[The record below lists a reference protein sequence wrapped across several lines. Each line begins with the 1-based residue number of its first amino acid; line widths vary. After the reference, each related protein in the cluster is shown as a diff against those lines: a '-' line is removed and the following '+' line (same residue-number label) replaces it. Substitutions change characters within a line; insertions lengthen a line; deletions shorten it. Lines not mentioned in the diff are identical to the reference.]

1 MKRILV
7 LAASGLVVLVAH
19 NSSYA
24 ANATVSANAAPTPT
38 ATAPSTANVTV
49 NTGAAPTASPSRI
62 YAVTKVAPDD
72 GLNMRTQP
80 GTGGSIVA
88 VLPAN
93 AKGLI
98 VLGQE
103 QKTGNSVWVKVA
115 WAGRQGWVN
124 KYYLREDVDT
134 VNYNPATTK
143 PVVKPEVVMQCGGTE
158 PFWSMSISE
167 RDMKVNIMGGAQF
180 TVPVNMRQQSA
191 NSTTIAV
198 VAGMRGN
205 ASTTAFLEKVENC
218 SDGMSDKNYPYTITT
233 VLNGQQVMSGCCSIV
248 SVTK

>member
-7 LAASGLVVLVAH
+7 LAASGLVALVAH

-24 ANATVSANAAPTPT
+24 ANATVSTNAAPTAP
-38 ATAPSTANVTV
+38 APSTTNVTV

-80 GTGGSIVA
+80 GTGGSVVA

-134 VNYNPATTK
+134 VNYNPANTK

>member
-7 LAASGLVVLVAH
+7 LAASGLVVLIAH
-19 NSSYA
+19 HGSYA
-24 ANATVSANAAPTPT
+24 ANATVSTNTTVAAPT
-38 ATAPSTANVTV
+38 ATASTAKV
-49 NTGAAPTASPSRI
+49 NIGAAATAASPSRI
-62 YAVTKVAPDD
+62 YTVTKVAPDD

-80 GTGGSIVA
+80 GTGGSVVA

-98 VLGQE
+98 ALGQE
-103 QKTGNSVWVKVA
+103 QKTGNSVWIKVT

-134 VNYNPATTK
+134 VNYNPANTK
-143 PVVKPEVVMQCGGTE
+143 PTVKPEVVMQCGGTE

-191 NSTTIAV
+191 NSTMIAV

-205 ASTTAFLEKVENC
+205 ASTIAFLEKVENC
-218 SDGMSDKNYPYTITT
+218 GDGMSDKNYPYTITT

-248 SVTK
+248 NITK